1 MNRSAWYGLSLLG
14 LAAVVAWYFW
24 HRGTHEIHMES
35 TVLSDAVLQVSNVDL
50 KDRIDITEDV
60 VVGFTFLPQVPWP
73 DNESWMLVLSLVP
86 EGAEYSAAKS
96 QVMFRCTA
104 RSSVSLGLMTK
115 GQVGQFSPPKP
126 ALGDPRCY
134 YYSVLTHREI
144 PFSGKCRL
152 EVLLL
157 KTPQGKTNNYGHF
170 SPMVPT
176 CIFRRVI
183 EVVRE

>member
-1 MNRSAWYGLSLLG
+1 MNRRILYGLLLLV
-14 LAAVVAWYFW
+14 LAGVTAWLFW
-24 HRGTHEIHMES
+24 PRGTHVIQMEN
-35 TVLSDAVLQVSNVDL
+35 TVLANAVFQVSNVDL

-73 DNESWMLVLSLVP
+73 DNESWILVLSLVP

-115 GQVGQFSPPKP
+115 GQVGQFSPPRP
-126 ALGDPRCY
+126 APGDPRCY
-134 YYSVLTHREI
+134 YYSVLTQREI

-157 KTPQGKTNNYGHF
+157 KTPEGKTNNYGHLT
-170 SPMVPT
+170 PMVPT
-176 CIFRRVI
+176 CVFWRVI